1 MLSLASIRRRPH
13 RRVDFDERTG
23 EVCTAASRAASR
35 RAADLDRAL
44 RLRGPR

>member
-1 MLSLASIRRRPH
+1 MLSLARILRRPD
-13 RRVDFDERTG
+13 RAVAFDERTG
-23 EVCTAASRAASR
+23 EVCTAACRAASS